1 MDLSGDRAKAVEQES
16 GIGGEMVRTKAKQ
29 ASKAHRRNANEPS
42 TDRAAR
48 VNKKACRKL
57 SFDSDRIMARVA
69 LKVLNGDT
77 KSLRELQR
85 EAKVDSQY
93 RVLETKSGGVSQAA
107 LWGAEPE
114 WTGESSEELA
124 ETRA

>member
-1 MDLSGDRAKAVEQES
+1 MEQES

-29 ASKAHRRNANEPS
+29 ASGAHRRIANEPS
-42 TDRAAR
+42 TDSAAR

-57 SFDSDRIMARVA
+57 GFDSDRMMARVA
-69 LKVLNGDT
+69 LKALNGDT

-85 EAKVDSQY
+85 EDSHY
-93 RVLETKSGGVSQAA
+93 RAPETKSGGVSQAA

-124 ETRA
+124 ETRAGSREPEG